1 MKNYSNEIAEL
12 ESKIA
17 IAAAEQR
24 LLETSNNEKVKGVL
38 DYYFNYF
45 KEMEVLVRG
54 TYATFHLKDEDG
66 YNKEIFSLYFDE
78 RYKQEAELRISYYTT
93 STHSNFEIER
103 LILLGKAAQVIK
115 RSSEEILSTIKDVR
129 NQDLEK
135 SNELFSIQLKYEN
148 EIRDYR
154 NTEFQER
161 KVQIGLELKKEGV
174 TFEVPR
180 EIKFKFNYVIYV
192 NSLKII
198 DISKSG
204 KTCTVVFKNRG
215 GYESREENCNMQS
228 IIDQVVF
235 LRKSIVSTLELV

>member
-45 KEMEVLVRG
+45 KEMEVQVRG
-54 TYATFHLKDEDG
+54 TYANFHLKDEDG

-78 RYKQEAELRISYYTT
+78 RYQREAELRISYYTT

>member
-45 KEMEVLVRG
+45 KEMEVQVRG

-78 RYKQEAELRISYYTT
+78 RYQREADLRISYYTT

-115 RSSEEILSTIKDVR
+115 RSSEIILSTIKDVR

-161 KVQIGLELKKEGV
+161 KVQIGLELKNEGV

-198 DISKSG
+198 DVSKSG

>member
-12 ESKIA
+12 EAQITEVKR
-17 IAAAEQR
+17 EQR
-24 LLETSNNEKVKGVL
+24 LLEESNNEKVKNVL

-45 KEMEVLVRG
+45 KEMEVQVRG
-54 TYATFHLKDEDG
+54 TYANFHLKDEEG

-78 RYKQEAELRISYYTT
+78 RYQREAELRISYYTT

>member
-45 KEMEVLVRG
+45 KEMEVVVRG

-115 RSSEEILSTIKDVR
+115 RSSEDILSTIKDVR

-180 EIKFKFNYVIYV
+180 EIKFKFNYVIY
-192 NSLKII
+192 KI
-198 DISKSG
+198 S
-204 KTCTVVFKNRG
+204 
-215 GYESREENCNMQS
+215 
-228 IIDQVVF
+228 
-235 LRKSIVSTLELV
+235 

>member
-45 KEMEVLVRG
+45 KEMEVQVRG
-54 TYATFHLKDEDG
+54 AYATFHLKDEDG

>member
-45 KEMEVLVRG
+45 KEMEVQVRG

-115 RSSEEILSTIKDVR
+115 RSSEIILSTIKDVR

-161 KVQIGLELKKEGV
+161 KVQIGLELKNEGV
-174 TFEVPR
+174 TFETPR

-198 DISKSG
+198 DVSKSG

>member
-45 KEMEVLVRG
+45 KEMEVEVRG

>member
-45 KEMEVLVRG
+45 KEMEVQVRG

>member
-45 KEMEVLVRG
+45 KEMEVVVRG

>member
-45 KEMEVLVRG
+45 KEMEVQVRG

-115 RSSEEILSTIKDVR
+115 RSSEIILSTIKDVR

-161 KVQIGLELKKEGV
+161 KVQIGLELKNEGV
-174 TFEVPR
+174 TFETPR

-198 DISKSG
+198 DVSKSG

-228 IIDQVVF
+228 IIDQVVL

>member
-1 MKNYSNEIAEL
+1 
-12 ESKIA
+12 
-17 IAAAEQR
+17 
-24 LLETSNNEKVKGVL
+24 
-38 DYYFNYF
+38 
-45 KEMEVLVRG
+45 
-54 TYATFHLKDEDG
+54 
-66 YNKEIFSLYFDE
+66 
-78 RYKQEAELRISYYTT
+78 
-93 STHSNFEIER
+93 
-103 LILLGKAAQVIK
+103 
-115 RSSEEILSTIKDVR
+115 
-129 NQDLEK
+129 
-135 SNELFSIQLKYEN
+135 LKYEN

-161 KVQIGLELKKEGV
+161 KVQIGLELKNEGV

-198 DISKSG
+198 DVSKSG

>member
-12 ESKIA
+12 ESKIT

-45 KEMEVLVRG
+45 KEMEVVVRG

-103 LILLGKAAQVIK
+103 LILLGRTAQIMK

-161 KVQIGLELKKEGV
+161 KVQIGLELKNEGV

>member
-12 ESKIA
+12 EAQITEVKR
-17 IAAAEQR
+17 EQR
-24 LLETSNNEKVKGVL
+24 LLEESNNEKVKNVL

-45 KEMEVLVRG
+45 KEMEVQVRG
-54 TYATFHLKDEDG
+54 TYANFHLKDEDG

-78 RYKQEAELRISYYTT
+78 RYQREAELRISYYTT

-115 RSSEEILSTIKDVR
+115 RSSEEILSTIKDTR
-129 NQDLEK
+129 KQDLER
-135 SNELFSIQLKYEN
+135 SNELFSNQLKYEN
-148 EIRDYR
+148 QIKDYR
-154 NTEFQER
+154 NTELQER
-161 KVQIGLELKKEGV
+161 KAQIELELKNGGV

-192 NSLKII
+192 KFLKII

-204 KTCTVVFKNRG
+204 KTCTVIFKTRDG
-215 GYESREENCNMQS
+215 FETREENCNIQNV
-228 IIDQVVF
+228 IDQVTS
-235 LRKSIVSTLELV
+235 LHKSIVSTLELV

>member
-45 KEMEVLVRG
+45 KEMEVQVRG

-78 RYKQEAELRISYYTT
+78 RYQREADLRISYYTT
-93 STHSNFEIER
+93 STNSDFEIER

-115 RSSEEILSTIKDVR
+115 RSSEIILSTIKDVR

-161 KVQIGLELKKEGV
+161 KVQIGLELKNEGV

-198 DISKSG
+198 DVSKSG